1 MILSW
6 MECVLSCLVLGLLIK
21 TNLIEDLI
29 KTNLIEDRVK
39 KLSEDAH
46 KETDDRRDVS
56 GGKG

>member
-6 MECVLSCLVLGLLIK
+6 MECVLSCLVLGL
-21 TNLIEDLI
+21 LI